1 MLNISFASGT
11 STLEQAPAQLNDS
24 IYSQI
29 ISFALSELCKT
40 IIIPLLLTSNTVYVK
55 PFIHKVVLY
64 LRLQ

>member
-11 STLEQAPAQLNDS
+11 STLEQALAQLNDS

-29 ISFALSELCKT
+29 ISFALSELCN
-40 IIIPLLLTSNTVYVK
+40 IIPLLLTSNTVYVK